1 MGSFISDD
9 TFPDI
14 VVVKVGPDV
23 VGDVVK
29 VDFDGCVVVD
39 VEVAVDVVVDVVVDA
54 VDEVVVEVVVK
65 VVVDDVVEVV
75 VEVVVLS
82 VMICVVPVMV
92 SIVGHCFGFFSSSHS
107 HGLSITMKP

>member
-23 VGDVVK
+23 VGDVVR

-54 VDEVVVEVVVK
+54 VDEVVVEVVV
-65 VVVDDVVEVV
+65 DDVVEVV

-82 VMICVVPVMV
+82 VVICVVPVMV